1 MPTVIPLYS
10 GVLWTTEHYVII
22 SIHDVIVSIHDVIV
36 DTSFCPIDNHLF
48 VAVAILSGNR
58 WQHINDV
65 LCEECDHKKAESVA
79 AQ

>member
-22 SIHDVIVSIHDVIV
+22 SIHDVIV
-36 DTSFCPIDNHLF
+36 DTSFYPIDNHLF
-48 VAVAILSGNR
+48 VVVAILSGNR
-58 WQHINDV
+58 WQHINDA

-79 AQ
+79 DQ